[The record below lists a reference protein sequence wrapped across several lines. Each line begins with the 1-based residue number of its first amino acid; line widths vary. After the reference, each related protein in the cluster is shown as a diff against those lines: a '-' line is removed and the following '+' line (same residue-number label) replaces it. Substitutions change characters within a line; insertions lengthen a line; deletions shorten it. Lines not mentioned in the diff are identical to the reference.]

1 MSIKMIHKNEAATL
15 ENADGYLVQHKFKNG
30 FHDFRIG
37 DCMFVK
43 DITTLDSLVKT
54 ADDLNTFSFDFPFP
68 KGKPEVADKAVK
80 YLKDK
85 GYDVV
90 TNYHNADTNYHNVYL
105 TRCVKVW
112 PMENG
117 KPLPAGISIYITPD
131 HKHLTSREFEE
142 LRNQVREETLKL
154 LPKRG
159 DN

>member
-1 MSIKMIHKNEAATL
+1 MAIKMIHKNEAATL
-15 ENADGYLVQHKFKNG
+15 ENADGYLVQYKFKNG
-30 FHDFRIG
+30 FRDFRLS

-43 DITTLDSLVKT
+43 DLATLDSLVKT
-54 ADDLNTFSFDFPFP
+54 ADDLNTYAFDFPFP

-90 TNYHNADTNYHNVYL
+90 PSNTYSNYYDVYL

-117 KPLPAGISIYITPD
+117 KPLPAGVSIYITPD
-131 HKHLTSREFEE
+131 HKHLSSREYEE

>member
-1 MSIKMIHKNEAATL
+1 MAIKMIHKNEAATL
-15 ENADGYLVQHKFKNG
+15 ENADGYLVQYKFKNG
-30 FHDFRIG
+30 FRDFRLS

-43 DITTLDSLVKT
+43 DLAALDSLVKT
-54 ADDLNTFSFDFPFP
+54 ADDLSTFAFDFPFP

-90 TNYHNADTNYHNVYL
+90 PSNTYTNYHDVYL
-105 TRCVKVW
+105 ARCVKVW

-131 HKHLTSREFEE
+131 HKHLTSREYEE

>member
-1 MSIKMIHKNEAATL
+1 MAIKMIHKNEAATL

-30 FHDFRIG
+30 FRDFRIG
-37 DCMFVK
+37 DCMFAK
-43 DITTLDSLVKT
+43 DLASLDSLVKS
-54 ADDLNTFSFDFPFP
+54 ADDLNTYAFYFRIP
-68 KGKPEVADKAVK
+68 KNKPKDADKAVK

-85 GYDVV
+85 GYNVV
-90 TNYHNADTNYHNVYL
+90 RSEDYADAFDVYL

-117 KPLPAGISIYITPD
+117 KPLPAGVSIYITPD
-131 HKHLTSREFEE
+131 HKHLTSREYEE

>member
-1 MSIKMIHKNEAATL
+1 MAIRMIHKNEAATL
-15 ENADGYLVQHKFKNG
+15 ENADGYLVQYKFKNG
-30 FHDFRIG
+30 FRDFRLS

-43 DITTLDSLVKT
+43 DLATLDSLVKT
-54 ADDLNTFSFDFPFP
+54 ADDLSTYAFDFPFP

-90 TNYHNADTNYHNVYL
+90 PSNTYSNYYDVYL

-112 PMENG
+112 PMENE
-117 KPLPAGISIYITPD
+117 KPLPAGVSIYITPD
-131 HKHLTSREFEE
+131 HKHLSSREYEE

>member
-1 MSIKMIHKNEAATL
+1 MAIKMIHKNEAATL
-15 ENADGYLVQHKFKNG
+15 ENEDGYLVQYKFKNG
-30 FHDFRIG
+30 FRDFRLS

-43 DITTLDSLVKT
+43 DLATLDSLVKT
-54 ADDLNTFSFDFPFP
+54 ADDLSTYAFDFPFP

-80 YLKDK
+80 YLKDA

-90 TNYHNADTNYHNVYL
+90 PSNTYSNYYDVYL

-117 KPLPAGISIYITPD
+117 KPLPAGVSIYITPG
-131 HKHLTSREFEE
+131 HKHLNSREYEE
-142 LRNQVREETLKL
+142 LREQVRDETQKL

-159 DN
+159 NN

>member
-1 MSIKMIHKNEAATL
+1 MAIKMIHKNEAATL
-15 ENADGYLVQHKFKNG
+15 ENADGYLVQYKFKNG
-30 FHDFRIG
+30 FREFRLRY
-37 DCMFVK
+37 CMFVK
-43 DITTLDSLVKT
+43 HLATLDSLVKT
-54 ADDLNTFSFDFPFP
+54 ADDLNTYAFDFPFP

-90 TNYHNADTNYHNVYL
+90 PSNTYSNYYDVYL

-117 KPLPAGISIYITPD
+117 KPLPAGVSIYITPD
-131 HKHLTSREFEE
+131 HKHLSSREYEE

>member
-1 MSIKMIHKNEAATL
+1 MAIKMIHKNEAATL
-15 ENADGYLVQHKFKNG
+15 ENADGYLVQYKFKNG
-30 FHDFRIG
+30 FRDFRLS

-43 DITTLDSLVKT
+43 DLATLDSLVKT
-54 ADDLNTFSFDFPFP
+54 ADDLSTYAFDFPFP

-90 TNYHNADTNYHNVYL
+90 PSNTYSNYYDAYL

-117 KPLPAGISIYITPD
+117 KPLPAGVSIYITPD
-131 HKHLTSREFEE
+131 HKHLNSREYEE
-142 LRNQVREETLKL
+142 LREQVRDETQKL